1 MANFTSINL
10 DLQAVAKR
18 TYENIYYES
27 TFMNFLD
34 ESWMQVA
41 RSTGTPIIEVVK
53 QIAPTITKRSNV
65 EITTA
70 LTPSLTTYNSIK
82 VDLTELPLDYSFSI
96 SPLMI
101 GSNIE
106 GTLEGDMRLKD
117 SAIAT
122 EIDKYGYG
130 KLNTAIVGKTDGS
143 EAYTDGQV
151 VVWAPAEQQD
161 YIDLLNSYKMTLFNR
176 NITNGYMLGLE
187 AVQYGNLVSAL
198 TSILKYETRAGVEGV
213 DKGVVAN
220 AYGVDIF
227 PINTSVIGTGV
238 LGYFAN
244 KIACVGD
251 MFFDA
256 MAQYNGNYPG
266 LPGYFVLEGN
276 ILFGAEVVRPEAIL
290 KLAATAVT
298 GE

>member
-1 MANFTSINL
+1 MNFTNINL

-18 TYENIYYES
+18 TYENIYYQS

-34 ESWMQVA
+34 DSWMQVA

-53 QIAPTITKRSNV
+53 QIAPTINKRSNV

-70 LTPSLTTYNSIK
+70 LTPTLTTYDSVK

-101 GSNIE
+101 GTNIE
-106 GTLEGDMRLKD
+106 GTLEGQMRLKD
-117 SAIAT
+117 SAIANQ
-122 EIDKYGYG
+122 IDTYGYG
-130 KLNTAIVGKTDGS
+130 KLNTAITGKTDGS
-143 EAYTDGQV
+143 EAYTEGQV

-161 YIDLLNSYKMTLFNR
+161 YINLLNQYKMILFNR
-176 NITNGYMLGLE
+176 NVTTGYMLGLE
-187 AVQYGNLVSAL
+187 AVNYGNLVAAL
-198 TSILKYETRAGVEGV
+198 TSILKYETRVGVEGV
-213 DKGVVAN
+213 DRGVVAN

-227 PINTSVIGTGV
+227 PVNTAVIGSGV

-251 MFFDA
+251 MFFSS

-276 ILFGAEVVRPEAIL
+276 IMFGAEVVRPEAIL
-290 KLAATAVT
+290 KLAAAAV
-298 GE
+298 E

>member
-106 GTLEGDMRLKD
+106 GTLEGQMRLKD

-130 KLNTAIVGKTDGS
+130 KLNAAIVGKTDGS

-151 VVWAPAEQQD
+151 VVWAPTEQQD

>member
-1 MANFTSINL
+1 MNFTNINL

-18 TYENIYYES
+18 TYENIYYQS

-34 ESWMQVA
+34 DSWMQVA

-53 QIAPTITKRSNV
+53 QIAPTINKRSDV

-70 LTPSLTTYNSIK
+70 LTPTLTTYDSVK

-101 GSNIE
+101 GTNIE
-106 GTLEGDMRLKD
+106 GTLEGQMRLKD
-117 SAIAT
+117 SAIANQ
-122 EIDKYGYG
+122 IDTYGYS
-130 KLNTAIVGKTDGS
+130 KLNTAITGKTDGS
-143 EAYTDGQV
+143 EAYTEGQV
-151 VVWAPAEQQD
+151 VVWAPAAQQD
-161 YIDLLNSYKMTLFNR
+161 YINLLNKYKMILFNR
-176 NITNGYMLGLE
+176 NVTTGYMLGLE
-187 AVQYGNLVSAL
+187 AVNYGNLVAAL
-198 TSILKYETRAGVEGV
+198 TSILKYETRVGVEGV
-213 DKGVVAN
+213 DRGVVAN

-227 PINTSVIGTGV
+227 PVNTAVIGSGV

-251 MFFDA
+251 MFFSS

-276 ILFGAEVVRPEAIL
+276 IMFGAEVVRPEAIL

-298 GE
+298 S

>member
-1 MANFTSINL
+1 MNFTNINL

-18 TYENIYYES
+18 TYENIYYQS

-34 ESWMQVA
+34 DSWMQVA
-41 RSTGTPIIEVVK
+41 RATGTPIIEVVK
-53 QIAPTITKRSNV
+53 QIAPTINKRSNV

-70 LTPSLTTYNSIK
+70 LTPALTTYNSVK

-96 SPLMI
+96 SPLTI
-101 GSNIE
+101 GTNIE
-106 GTLEGDMRLKD
+106 GTLEGQMRLKD
-117 SAIAT
+117 SAIANQ
-122 EIDKYGYG
+122 IDTYGYG
-130 KLNTAIVGKTDGS
+130 KLNTAITGKTDGS
-143 EAYTDGQV
+143 EAYTEGQV
-151 VVWAPAEQQD
+151 VVWAPSTQQD
-161 YIDLLNSYKMTLFNR
+161 YINYLNQYKMILFNR
-176 NITNGYMLGLE
+176 NVTTGYMLGLE
-187 AVQYGNLVSAL
+187 AVNYGNLVAAL

-213 DKGVVAN
+213 DRGVVAN

-227 PINTSVIGTGV
+227 PINTAVIGSGV

-251 MFFDA
+251 MFFSS

-276 ILFGAEVVRPEAIL
+276 IMFGAEVVRPEAIL
-290 KLAATAVT
+290 KLAAAAV
-298 GE
+298 E

>member
-1 MANFTSINL
+1 MNFTNINL

-34 ESWMQVA
+34 DSWMQVA
-41 RSTGTPIIEVVK
+41 RSTGTPIIEVIK
-53 QIAPTITKRSNV
+53 QIAPTINQRSNV

-70 LTPSLTTYNSIK
+70 LTPTLTTYDSVK
-82 VDLTELPLDYSFSI
+82 VDLTELQLDYSFSI

-101 GSNIE
+101 GTSIE
-106 GTLEGDMRLKD
+106 GTLEGQMRLKD
-117 SAIAT
+117 SAIANK
-122 EIDKYGYG
+122 IDTYGYG
-130 KLNTAIVGKTDGS
+130 KLNTAITGKSDGT

-151 VVWAPAEQQD
+151 VAWAPSTQQD
-161 YIDLLNSYKMTLFNR
+161 YINLLNSYKMILFNR

-187 AVQYGNLVSAL
+187 AVQYGKLVAAL
-198 TSILKYETRAGVEGV
+198 TSILKYETRAGVECV
-213 DKGVVAN
+213 DRGQVAN

-227 PINTSVIGTGV
+227 PINTAVLGSGV

-251 MFFDA
+251 MFFSA
-256 MAQYNGNYPG
+256 MAQYNGNYNG

-290 KLAATAVT
+290 KLAPAEVS
-298 GE
+298 E

>member
-1 MANFTSINL
+1 MNFTNINL

-18 TYENIYYES
+18 TYENIYYQS

-34 ESWMQVA
+34 DSWMQVA
-41 RSTGTPIIEVVK
+41 RATGTPIIEVVK
-53 QIAPTITKRSNV
+53 QIAPTINKRSNV

-70 LTPSLTTYNSIK
+70 LTPTLTTYNSVK

-101 GSNIE
+101 GTNIE
-106 GTLEGDMRLKD
+106 GTLEGQMRLKD
-117 SAIAT
+117 SAIANQ
-122 EIDKYGYG
+122 IDTYGYG
-130 KLNTAIVGKTDGS
+130 KLNTAITGKTDGS

-151 VVWAPAEQQD
+151 VVWAPSTQQD
-161 YIDLLNSYKMTLFNR
+161 YINYLNQYKMILFNR
-176 NITNGYMLGLE
+176 NVTTGYMLGLE
-187 AVQYGNLVSAL
+187 AVNYGNLVAAL
-198 TSILKYETRAGVEGV
+198 TSILKYETRVGVEGV
-213 DKGVVAN
+213 DRGVVAN

-227 PINTSVIGTGV
+227 PINTAVIGSGV

-251 MFFDA
+251 MFFSS

-276 ILFGAEVVRPEAIL
+276 IMFGAEVVRPEAIL

-298 GE
+298 E

>member
-1 MANFTSINL
+1 MNFTNINL

-18 TYENIYYES
+18 TYENIYYQS

-34 ESWMQVA
+34 DSWMQVA
-41 RSTGTPIIEVVK
+41 RATGTPIIEVVK
-53 QIAPTITKRSNV
+53 QIAPTINKRSNV

-70 LTPSLTTYNSIK
+70 LTPTLTTYDSVK

-101 GSNIE
+101 GTNIE
-106 GTLEGDMRLKD
+106 GTLEGQMRLKD
-117 SAIAT
+117 SAIANQ
-122 EIDKYGYG
+122 IDTYGYG
-130 KLNTAIVGKTDGS
+130 KLNTAITGKTDGS
-143 EAYTDGQV
+143 EAYTEGQV
-151 VVWAPAEQQD
+151 VVWAPAAQQD
-161 YIDLLNSYKMTLFNR
+161 YINLLNQYKMILFNR
-176 NITNGYMLGLE
+176 NVTTGYMLGLE
-187 AVQYGNLVSAL
+187 AVNYGNLVAAL
-198 TSILKYETRAGVEGV
+198 TSILKYETRVGVEGV
-213 DKGVVAN
+213 DRGVVAN

-227 PINTSVIGTGV
+227 PVNTAVIGSGV

-251 MFFDA
+251 MFFSS

-276 ILFGAEVVRPEAIL
+276 IMFGAEVVRPEAIL
-290 KLAATAVT
+290 KLAATAV
-298 GE
+298 E

>member
-1 MANFTSINL
+1 MNFTNINL

-18 TYENIYYES
+18 TYENIYYQS

-34 ESWMQVA
+34 DSWMQVA
-41 RSTGTPIIEVVK
+41 RATGTPIIEVVK
-53 QIAPTITKRSNV
+53 QIAPTINKRSNV

-70 LTPSLTTYNSIK
+70 LTPTLTTYNSVK

-101 GSNIE
+101 GTNIE
-106 GTLEGDMRLKD
+106 GTLEGQMRLKD
-117 SAIAT
+117 SAIANQ
-122 EIDKYGYG
+122 IDTYGYG
-130 KLNTAIVGKTDGS
+130 KLNTAITGKTDGS

-151 VVWAPAEQQD
+151 VVWAPSTQQD
-161 YIDLLNSYKMTLFNR
+161 YINYLNQYKMILFNR
-176 NITNGYMLGLE
+176 NVTTDYMLGLE
-187 AVQYGNLVSAL
+187 AVNYGNLVAAL

-213 DKGVVAN
+213 DRGVVAN

-227 PINTSVIGTGV
+227 PINTAVIGSGV

-251 MFFDA
+251 MFFSS

-276 ILFGAEVVRPEAIL
+276 IMFGAEVVRPEAIL

-298 GE
+298 E

>member
-1 MANFTSINL
+1 MNFTKINL

-18 TYENIYYES
+18 TYKNIYYQS

-34 ESWMQVA
+34 DSWMQVA
-41 RSTGTPIIEVVK
+41 RATGTPIIEVVK
-53 QIAPTITKRSNV
+53 QIAPTINKRSNV

-70 LTPSLTTYNSIK
+70 LTPTLTTYNSVK

-101 GSNIE
+101 GTNIE
-106 GTLEGDMRLKD
+106 GTLEGQMRLKD
-117 SAIAT
+117 SAIANQ
-122 EIDKYGYG
+122 IDTYGYG
-130 KLNTAIVGKTDGS
+130 KLNTAITGKTDGS
-143 EAYTDGQV
+143 EAYTEGQV

-161 YIDLLNSYKMTLFNR
+161 YIDLLNDYKMILFNR
-176 NITNGYMLGLE
+176 NVTTGYMLGLE
-187 AVQYGNLVSAL
+187 AVNYGNLVAAL
-198 TSILKYETRAGVEGV
+198 TSILKYETRVGVEGV
-213 DKGVVAN
+213 DRGVVAN

-227 PINTSVIGTGV
+227 PINTAVIGTGV

-251 MFFDA
+251 MFFSS

-276 ILFGAEVVRPEAIL
+276 IMFGAEVVRPEAIL

-298 GE
+298 S

>member
-1 MANFTSINL
+1 MNFTDINL

-18 TYENIYYES
+18 TYENIYYQS

-41 RSTGTPIIEVVK
+41 RSTGTPIIEVIK
-53 QIAPTITKRSNV
+53 QIAPTITKRTTT
-65 EITTA
+65 EIKTA
-70 LTPSLTTYNSIK
+70 LTPSLTTYNSVK

-101 GSNIE
+101 GTNIE
-106 GTLEGDMRLKD
+106 GTLDGQMRLKD
-117 SAIAT
+117 SAIAN
-122 EIDKYGYG
+122 EIDEYGYG
-130 KLNTAIVGKTDGS
+130 KLNTAITGKTDGT

-151 VVWAPAEQQD
+151 VVWAPTDEQG
-161 YIDLLNSYKMTLFNR
+161 YINLLNDYKMTLFNR
-176 NITNGYMLGLE
+176 NIKSGYLLGLE
-187 AVQYGNLVSAL
+187 AVNYGKLVSAL

-227 PINTSVIGTGV
+227 PINTAVLGTGV

-244 KIACVGD
+244 KIGCVGD
-251 MFFDA
+251 MFFNA

-298 GE
+298 S

>member
-1 MANFTSINL
+1 MNFTNINL

-18 TYENIYYES
+18 TYENIYYQS

-34 ESWMQVA
+34 DSWMQVA

-53 QIAPTITKRSNV
+53 QIAPTINKRSNV

-70 LTPSLTTYNSIK
+70 LTPTLTTYDSVK

-101 GSNIE
+101 GTNIE
-106 GTLEGDMRLKD
+106 GTLEGQMRLKD
-117 SAIAT
+117 SAIANQ
-122 EIDKYGYG
+122 IDTYGYG
-130 KLNTAIVGKTDGS
+130 KLNTAITGKTDGS
-143 EAYTDGQV
+143 EAYTEGQV

-161 YIDLLNSYKMTLFNR
+161 YINLLNQYKMILFNR
-176 NITNGYMLGLE
+176 NVTTGYMLGLE
-187 AVQYGNLVSAL
+187 AVNYGNLVAAL
-198 TSILKYETRAGVEGV
+198 TSILKYETRVGVEGV
-213 DKGVVAN
+213 DRGVVAN

-227 PINTSVIGTGV
+227 PINTAVIGSGV

-251 MFFDA
+251 MFFSS

-276 ILFGAEVVRPEAIL
+276 IMFGAEVVRPEAIL
-290 KLAATAVT
+290 KLAAAAV
-298 GE
+298 E

>member
-1 MANFTSINL
+1 MNFTDINL

-18 TYENIYYES
+18 TYEHIYYQS

-41 RSTGTPIIEVVK
+41 RSTGTPIIEVIK
-53 QIAPTITKRSNV
+53 QIAPTITKRSTT
-65 EITTA
+65 EIKTA
-70 LTPSLTTYNSIK
+70 LTPSLTTYNSVK

-101 GSNIE
+101 GTNIE
-106 GTLEGDMRLKD
+106 GTLDGQMRLKD
-117 SAIAT
+117 SSIAN
-122 EIDKYGYG
+122 EIDEYGYG
-130 KLNTAIVGKTDGS
+130 KLNTAITGKTDGS

-151 VVWAPAEQQD
+151 VVWAPTDEQD
-161 YIDLLNSYKMTLFNR
+161 YIDLLNNYKMTLFNR

-187 AVQYGNLVSAL
+187 AVNYGKLVSAL

-227 PINTSVIGTGV
+227 PINTAVLGIGV

-244 KIACVGD
+244 KIGCVGD
-251 MFFDA
+251 MFFNA

-290 KLAATAVT
+290 KLAATAVNS
-298 GE
+298 

>member
-1 MANFTSINL
+1 MNFTNINL

-18 TYENIYYES
+18 TYENIYYQS

-34 ESWMQVA
+34 DSWMQVA
-41 RSTGTPIIEVVK
+41 RATGTPIIEVVK
-53 QIAPTITKRSNV
+53 QIAPTINKRENV

-70 LTPSLTTYNSIK
+70 LTPTLTTYNSVK

-101 GSNIE
+101 GTNIE
-106 GTLEGDMRLKD
+106 GTLEGQMRLKD
-117 SAIAT
+117 SAIANQ
-122 EIDKYGYG
+122 IDTYGYG
-130 KLNTAIVGKTDGS
+130 KLNTAITGKTDGS

-151 VVWAPAEQQD
+151 VVWAPSTQQD
-161 YIDLLNSYKMTLFNR
+161 YINYLNQYKMILFNR
-176 NITNGYMLGLE
+176 NVTTGYMLGLE
-187 AVQYGNLVSAL
+187 AVNYGNLVAAL
-198 TSILKYETRAGVEGV
+198 TSILKYETRVGVEGV
-213 DKGVVAN
+213 DRGVVAN

-227 PINTSVIGTGV
+227 PINTAVIGSGV

-251 MFFDA
+251 MFFSS

-276 ILFGAEVVRPEAIL
+276 IMFGAEVVRPEAIL
-290 KLAATAVT
+290 KLAATPV
-298 GE
+298 E

>member
-1 MANFTSINL
+1 MNFTNINL

-18 TYENIYYES
+18 TYENIYYQS

-34 ESWMQVA
+34 DSWMQVA
-41 RSTGTPIIEVVK
+41 RATGTPIIEVVK
-53 QIAPTITKRSNV
+53 QIAPTINKRSNV

-70 LTPSLTTYNSIK
+70 LTPALTTYNSVK

-101 GSNIE
+101 GTNIE
-106 GTLEGDMRLKD
+106 GTLEGQMRLKD
-117 SAIAT
+117 SAIANQ
-122 EIDKYGYG
+122 IDTYGYG
-130 KLNTAIVGKTDGS
+130 KLNTAITGKTDGS
-143 EAYTDGQV
+143 EAYTEGQV
-151 VVWAPAEQQD
+151 VVWAPSTQQD
-161 YIDLLNSYKMTLFNR
+161 YINYLNQYKMILFNR
-176 NITNGYMLGLE
+176 NVTTGYMLGLE
-187 AVQYGNLVSAL
+187 AVNYGNLVAAL

-213 DKGVVAN
+213 DRGVVAN

-227 PINTSVIGTGV
+227 PINTAVLGSGV

-251 MFFDA
+251 MFFSA
-256 MAQYNGNYPG
+256 MAQYNGNYNG

-290 KLAATAVT
+290 KLAPAEVSV
-298 GE
+298 

>member
-106 GTLEGDMRLKD
+106 GTLEGQMRLKD

-151 VVWAPAEQQD
+151 VVWAPAKQQD

-187 AVQYGNLVSAL
+187 AVQYGSLVSAL
-198 TSILKYETRAGVEGV
+198 TSFLKYETRAGVEGV

-290 KLAATAVT
+290 KLSATPVN
-298 GE
+298 E

>member
-1 MANFTSINL
+1 MNFTNINL

-18 TYENIYYES
+18 TYENIYYQS

-34 ESWMQVA
+34 DSWMQVA
-41 RSTGTPIIEVVK
+41 RATGTPIIEVVK
-53 QIAPTITKRSNV
+53 QIAPTINKRSNV

-70 LTPSLTTYNSIK
+70 LTPALTTYNSVK

-101 GSNIE
+101 GTNIE
-106 GTLEGDMRLKD
+106 GTLEGQMRLKD
-117 SAIAT
+117 SAIANQ
-122 EIDKYGYG
+122 IDTYGYG
-130 KLNTAIVGKTDGS
+130 KLNTAITGKTDGS
-143 EAYTDGQV
+143 EAYTEGQV
-151 VVWAPAEQQD
+151 VVWAPSTQQD
-161 YIDLLNSYKMTLFNR
+161 YINYLNQYKMILFNR
-176 NITNGYMLGLE
+176 NVTTGYMLGLE
-187 AVQYGNLVSAL
+187 AVNYGNLVAAL

-213 DKGVVAN
+213 DRGVVAN

-227 PINTSVIGTGV
+227 PINTAVIGSGV

-251 MFFDA
+251 MFFSS

-276 ILFGAEVVRPEAIL
+276 IMFGAEVVRPEAIL
-290 KLAATAVT
+290 KLAAAAV
-298 GE
+298 E

>member
-1 MANFTSINL
+1 MNFTDINL

-18 TYENIYYES
+18 TYENIYYQS

-41 RSTGTPIIEVVK
+41 RSTGTPIIEVIK
-53 QIAPTITKRSNV
+53 QIAPTITKRSTT
-65 EITTA
+65 EIKTA
-70 LTPSLTTYNSIK
+70 LTPSLTTYNSVK

-101 GSNIE
+101 GTNIE
-106 GTLEGDMRLKD
+106 GTLDGQMRLKD
-117 SAIAT
+117 SAIAN
-122 EIDKYGYG
+122 EIDEYGYG
-130 KLNTAIVGKTDGS
+130 KLNTAITGKTDGS

-151 VVWAPAEQQD
+151 VVWAPADEQD
-161 YIDLLNSYKMTLFNR
+161 YIDLLNNYKMTLFNR

-187 AVQYGNLVSAL
+187 AVNYGKLVSAL

-227 PINTSVIGTGV
+227 PINTAVLGTGV

-244 KIACVGD
+244 KIGCVGD
-251 MFFDA
+251 MFFNA

-290 KLAATAVT
+290 KLAATAVNS
-298 GE
+298 

>member
-1 MANFTSINL
+1 MNFADINL

-18 TYENIYYES
+18 TYENIYYQS

-34 ESWMQVA
+34 EAWMQVA
-41 RSTGTPIIEVVK
+41 RSTGTPMIEVVK
-53 QIAPTITKRSNV
+53 QLAPTINKREQV

-70 LTPSLTTYNSIK
+70 LKPKLTTYNSVK

-101 GSNIE
+101 GANIE
-106 GTLEGDMRLKD
+106 GTLEGQMRSKD

-130 KLNTAIVGKTDGS
+130 KLDTAITGKTDGS
-143 EAYTDGQV
+143 EAYTEGQV
-151 VVWAPAEQQD
+151 VVWAPADQQD
-161 YIDLLNSYKMTLFNR
+161 YIDLLNDYKMILFNR
-176 NITNGYMLGLE
+176 NIYGGYMLGLE
-187 AVQYGNLVSAL
+187 AVNYGKFVAAL
-198 TSILKYETRAGVEGV
+198 TSILKYETRTGVEGV

-220 AYGVDIF
+220 AYGVDTF
-227 PINTSVIGTGV
+227 PINTSVLGTDV

-251 MFFDA
+251 MYFDA

-290 KLAATAVT
+290 KLKKTPVSV
-298 GE
+298 

>member
-1 MANFTSINL
+1 MNFSSINL

-18 TYENIYYES
+18 TYENIYYQS

-34 ESWMQVA
+34 EAWMQVA
-41 RSTGTPIIEVVK
+41 RSTGTPMIEVVK
-53 QIAPTITKRSNV
+53 QLAPTINKRGQV

-70 LTPSLTTYNSIK
+70 LKPTLTTYNSVK

-96 SPLMI
+96 SPLII
-101 GSNIE
+101 GANIE
-106 GTLEGDMRLKD
+106 GTLEGQMRLKD

-122 EIDKYGYG
+122 EIDKFGYD
-130 KLNTAIVGKTDGS
+130 KLDKAITGKTDGT
-143 EAYTDGQV
+143 EAYTEGQV
-151 VVWAPAEQQD
+151 VVWAPADQQG
-161 YIDLLNSYKMTLFNR
+161 YIDLLNEYKMILFNR
-176 NITNGYMLGLE
+176 NIFGGYMLGLE
-187 AVQYGNLVSAL
+187 AVNYGKLVAAL
-198 TSILKYETRAGVEGV
+198 TSMLKYETRVGVEGV

-227 PINTSVIGTGV
+227 PINTSVLGADV

-251 MFFDA
+251 MYFDA

-290 KLAATAVT
+290 KLKKTPVSV
-298 GE
+298 

>member
-1 MANFTSINL
+1 MNFTNINL

-18 TYENIYYES
+18 TYENIYYQS

-34 ESWMQVA
+34 DSWMQVA
-41 RSTGTPIIEVVK
+41 RATGTPIIEVVK
-53 QIAPTITKRSNV
+53 QIAPTINKRSNV

-70 LTPSLTTYNSIK
+70 LTPALTTYNSVK

-101 GSNIE
+101 GTNIE
-106 GTLEGDMRLKD
+106 GTLEGQMRLKD
-117 SAIAT
+117 SAIANQ
-122 EIDKYGYG
+122 IDTYGYG
-130 KLNTAIVGKTDGS
+130 KLNTAITGKTDGS
-143 EAYTDGQV
+143 EAYTEGQV
-151 VVWAPAEQQD
+151 VVWAPSTQQD
-161 YIDLLNSYKMTLFNR
+161 YINYLNQYKMILFNR
-176 NITNGYMLGLE
+176 NVTTGYMLGLE
-187 AVQYGNLVSAL
+187 AVNYGNLVAAL
-198 TSILKYETRAGVEGV
+198 TSILKYETRVGVEGV
-213 DKGVVAN
+213 DRGVVAN

-227 PINTSVIGTGV
+227 PINTAVIGSGV

-251 MFFDA
+251 MFFSS

-276 ILFGAEVVRPEAIL
+276 IMFGAEVVRPEAIL
-290 KLAATAVT
+290 KLAATAVN
-298 GE
+298 E

>member
-1 MANFTSINL
+1 MNFTNINL
-10 DLQAVAKR
+10 DLQSVAKR
-18 TYENIYYES
+18 TYENIYYQS

-34 ESWMQVA
+34 DSWMQVA
-41 RSTGTPIIEVVK
+41 RSTGTPMIEIIK
-53 QIAPTITKRSNV
+53 QIAPTITKRSGV
-65 EITTA
+65 EITTT
-70 LTPSLTTYNSIK
+70 LTPTLTTYDSVK

-101 GSNIE
+101 GTNIE
-106 GTLEGDMRLKD
+106 GTLEGQMRLKD
-117 SAIAT
+117 SAVANQ
-122 EIDKYGYG
+122 IDQYGYG
-130 KLNTAIVGKTDGS
+130 KLNTAITGKTDGS

-151 VVWAPAEQQD
+151 VVWAPTEQQD
-161 YIDLLNSYKMTLFNR
+161 YIDLLNQYKMILFNR
-176 NITNGYMLGLE
+176 NVTSGYMLGLE
-187 AVQYGNLVSAL
+187 AINYGQLVAAL
-198 TSILKYETRAGVEGV
+198 TSILKFETRVGVEGV
-213 DKGVVAN
+213 DRGQVAN

-227 PINTSVIGTGV
+227 PINTAVIGSGV

-251 MFFDA
+251 MFFST

-290 KLAATAVT
+290 KLSATSVDA
-298 GE
+298 

>member
-1 MANFTSINL
+1 MNFTNINL

-18 TYENIYYES
+18 TYENIYYQS

-34 ESWMQVA
+34 DSWMQVA
-41 RSTGTPIIEVVK
+41 RATGTPIIEVVK
-53 QIAPTITKRSNV
+53 QIAPTINKRSNV

-70 LTPSLTTYNSIK
+70 LTPALTTYDSVK

-101 GSNIE
+101 GTNIE
-106 GTLEGDMRLKD
+106 GTLEGQMRLKD
-117 SAIAT
+117 SAIANQ
-122 EIDKYGYG
+122 IDTYGYS
-130 KLNTAIVGKTDGS
+130 KLNTAITGKTDGS
-143 EAYTDGQV
+143 EAYTEGQV
-151 VVWAPAEQQD
+151 VVWAPATQQD
-161 YIDLLNSYKMTLFNR
+161 YINLLNQYKMILFNR
-176 NITNGYMLGLE
+176 NVTTGYMLGLE
-187 AVQYGNLVSAL
+187 AVNYGNLVAAL
-198 TSILKYETRAGVEGV
+198 TSILKYETRVGVEGV
-213 DKGVVAN
+213 DRGVVAN

-227 PINTSVIGTGV
+227 PVNTAVIGSGV

-251 MFFDA
+251 MFFSS

-276 ILFGAEVVRPEAIL
+276 IMFGAEVVRPEAIL
-290 KLAATAVT
+290 KLAATAV
-298 GE
+298 E

>member
-1 MANFTSINL
+1 MNFADINL

-18 TYENIYYES
+18 TYENIYYQS

-34 ESWMQVA
+34 EAWMQVA
-41 RSTGTPIIEVVK
+41 RSTGTPMIEVVK
-53 QIAPTITKRSNV
+53 QLAPTINKRGQV

-70 LTPSLTTYNSIK
+70 LKPKLTTYNSVK

-101 GSNIE
+101 GANIE
-106 GTLEGDMRLKD
+106 GTLEGQMRLKD

-130 KLNTAIVGKTDGS
+130 KLDTAITGKTDGS
-143 EAYTDGQV
+143 EAYTEGQV
-151 VVWAPAEQQD
+151 VVWAPADQQD
-161 YIDLLNSYKMTLFNR
+161 YIDLLNDYKMILFNR
-176 NITNGYMLGLE
+176 NIYGGYMLGLE
-187 AVQYGNLVSAL
+187 AVNYGKFVAAL
-198 TSILKYETRAGVEGV
+198 TSILKYETRTGVEGV

-220 AYGVDIF
+220 AYGVDTF
-227 PINTSVIGTGV
+227 PINTSVLGADV

-251 MFFDA
+251 MYFDA

-290 KLAATAVT
+290 KLKKTPVSV
-298 GE
+298 

>member
-1 MANFTSINL
+1 MNFTNINL

-18 TYENIYYES
+18 TYENIYYQS

-34 ESWMQVA
+34 DSWMQVA
-41 RSTGTPIIEVVK
+41 RATGTPIIEVVK
-53 QIAPTITKRSNV
+53 QIAPTINKRSNV

-70 LTPSLTTYNSIK
+70 LTPTLTTYDSVK

-101 GSNIE
+101 GTNIE
-106 GTLEGDMRLKD
+106 GTLEGQMRLKD
-117 SAIAT
+117 SAIANQ
-122 EIDKYGYG
+122 IDTYGYS
-130 KLNTAIVGKTDGS
+130 KLNTAITGKTDGS
-143 EAYTDGQV
+143 EAYTEGQV
-151 VVWAPAEQQD
+151 VVWAPSAQQD
-161 YIDLLNSYKMTLFNR
+161 YINLLNQYKMILFNR
-176 NITNGYMLGLE
+176 NVTTGYMLGLE
-187 AVQYGNLVSAL
+187 AVNYGNLVAAL
-198 TSILKYETRAGVEGV
+198 TSILKYETRVGVEGV
-213 DKGVVAN
+213 DRGVVAN

-227 PINTSVIGTGV
+227 PVNTAVIGSGV

-251 MFFDA
+251 MFFSS

-276 ILFGAEVVRPEAIL
+276 IMFGAEVVRPEAIL
-290 KLAATAVT
+290 KLAANAV
-298 GE
+298 E

>member
-1 MANFTSINL
+1 MANFTNINL

-70 LTPSLTTYNSIK
+70 LTPTLTTYNSIK

-106 GTLEGDMRLKD
+106 GTLEGQMRLKD
-117 SAIAT
+117 SAVAT

-151 VVWAPAEQQD
+151 VVWKPAEQQD

>member
-1 MANFTSINL
+1 MNFTNINL
-10 DLQAVAKR
+10 DLQSVAKR
-18 TYENIYYES
+18 TYENIYYQS

-34 ESWMQVA
+34 DSWMQVA
-41 RSTGTPIIEVVK
+41 RSTGTPMIEVIK
-53 QIAPTITKRSNV
+53 QIAPTITKRSGV

-70 LTPSLTTYNSIK
+70 LTPTLTTYDSVK

-101 GSNIE
+101 GTNIE
-106 GTLEGDMRLKD
+106 GTLEGQMRLKD
-117 SAIAT
+117 SAVANQ
-122 EIDKYGYG
+122 IDQYGYG
-130 KLNTAIVGKTDGS
+130 KLNTAITGKTDGS
-143 EAYTDGQV
+143 KAYTDGQV
-151 VVWAPAEQQD
+151 VVWAPTEQQD
-161 YIDLLNSYKMTLFNR
+161 YIDLLNQYKMILFNR
-176 NITNGYMLGLE
+176 NVTSGYMLGLE
-187 AVQYGNLVSAL
+187 AINYGQLVAAL
-198 TSILKYETRAGVEGV
+198 TSILKFETRVGVEGV
-213 DKGVVAN
+213 DRGQVAN

-227 PINTSVIGTGV
+227 PINTAVIGSGV

-251 MFFDA
+251 MFFST

-290 KLAATAVT
+290 KLSATSVDA
-298 GE
+298 

>member
-1 MANFTSINL
+1 MNFTNINL

-18 TYENIYYES
+18 AYENIYYES

-41 RSTGTPIIEVVK
+41 RSTGAPIIEVVK
-53 QIAPTITKRSNV
+53 QVAPTITKRSNP

-70 LTPSLTTYNSIK
+70 LTPTLTTYNSVK

-96 SPLMI
+96 SPIMI
-101 GSNIE
+101 GANIE
-106 GTLEGDMRLKD
+106 NTLEGQMRLKD
-117 SAIAT
+117 SAVAT
-122 EIDKYGYG
+122 EIDEYGYG
-130 KLNTAIVGKTDGS
+130 KLNTAITGKTDGT

-151 VVWAPAEQQD
+151 VVWKPTEQQD
-161 YIDLLNSYKMTLFNR
+161 YIDLLNDYKMTLFNR
-176 NITNGYMLGLE
+176 NIKSGYLLGLE
-187 AVQYGNLVSAL
+187 AVEYGKFVAAL

-213 DKGVVAN
+213 DRGIVAN
-220 AYGVDIF
+220 AYGVDTF
-227 PINTSVIGTGV
+227 PINTAVIGSGV

-251 MFFDA
+251 MYFDA

-266 LPGYFVLEGN
+266 LPGYFVIEGN

>member
-1 MANFTSINL
+1 MNFTNINL

-18 TYENIYYES
+18 TYENIYYQS

-34 ESWMQVA
+34 DSWMQVA
-41 RSTGTPIIEVVK
+41 RATGTPIIEVVK
-53 QIAPTITKRSNV
+53 QIAPTINKRSNV

-70 LTPSLTTYNSIK
+70 LTPTLTTYDSVK

-101 GSNIE
+101 GTNIE
-106 GTLEGDMRLKD
+106 GTLEGQMRLKD
-117 SAIAT
+117 SAIANQ
-122 EIDKYGYG
+122 IDTYGYS
-130 KLNTAIVGKTDGS
+130 KLNTAITGKTDGS
-143 EAYTDGQV
+143 EAYTEGQV
-151 VVWAPAEQQD
+151 VVWAPAAQQD
-161 YIDLLNSYKMTLFNR
+161 YINLLNQYKMILFNR
-176 NITNGYMLGLE
+176 NVTTGYMLGLE
-187 AVQYGNLVSAL
+187 AVNYGNLVAAL
-198 TSILKYETRAGVEGV
+198 TSILKYETRVGVEGV
-213 DKGVVAN
+213 DRGVVAN

-227 PINTSVIGTGV
+227 PVNTAVIGSGV

-251 MFFDA
+251 MFFSS

-276 ILFGAEVVRPEAIL
+276 IMFGAEVVRPEAIL
-290 KLAATAVT
+290 KLAANAV
-298 GE
+298 E

>member
-70 LTPSLTTYNSIK
+70 LTPTLTTYNSIK

-106 GTLEGDMRLKD
+106 GTLEGQMRLKD
-117 SAIAT
+117 SAVAT

-198 TSILKYETRAGVEGV
+198 TSILKYETRVGVEGV

-227 PINTSVIGTGV
+227 PINTGVIGTGV

>member
-1 MANFTSINL
+1 MNFTNINL

-18 TYENIYYES
+18 TYENIYYQS

-34 ESWMQVA
+34 DSWMQVA
-41 RSTGTPIIEVVK
+41 RATGTPIIEVVK
-53 QIAPTITKRSNV
+53 QIAPTINKRSNV

-70 LTPSLTTYNSIK
+70 LTPTLTTYNSVK

-101 GSNIE
+101 GTNIE
-106 GTLEGDMRLKD
+106 GTLEGQMRLKD
-117 SAIAT
+117 SAIANQ
-122 EIDKYGYG
+122 IDTYGYG
-130 KLNTAIVGKTDGS
+130 KLNTAITGKTDGS
-143 EAYTDGQV
+143 EAYTEGQV
-151 VVWAPAEQQD
+151 VVWAPSTQQD
-161 YIDLLNSYKMTLFNR
+161 YINYLNQYKMILFNR
-176 NITNGYMLGLE
+176 NVTTGYMLGLE
-187 AVQYGNLVSAL
+187 AVNYGNLVAAL

-213 DKGVVAN
+213 DRGVVAN

-227 PINTSVIGTGV
+227 PINTAVIGSGV

-251 MFFDA
+251 MFFSS

-276 ILFGAEVVRPEAIL
+276 IMFGAEVVRPEAIL
-290 KLAATAVT
+290 KLAAAAV
-298 GE
+298 E

>member
-1 MANFTSINL
+1 MNFTNINL

-18 TYENIYYES
+18 TYENIYYQS

-34 ESWMQVA
+34 DSWMQVA
-41 RSTGTPIIEVVK
+41 RATGTPIIEVVK
-53 QIAPTITKRSNV
+53 QIAPTINKRSNV

-70 LTPSLTTYNSIK
+70 LTPALTTYDSVK

-101 GSNIE
+101 GTNIE
-106 GTLEGDMRLKD
+106 GTLEGQMRLKD
-117 SAIAT
+117 SAIANQ
-122 EIDKYGYG
+122 IDTYGYG
-130 KLNTAIVGKTDGS
+130 KLNTAITGKTDGS
-143 EAYTDGQV
+143 EAYTEGQV
-151 VVWAPAEQQD
+151 VVWAPATQQD
-161 YIDLLNSYKMTLFNR
+161 YINLLNQYKMILFNR
-176 NITNGYMLGLE
+176 NVTTGYMLGLE
-187 AVQYGNLVSAL
+187 AVNYGNLVAAL
-198 TSILKYETRAGVEGV
+198 TSILKYETRVGVEGV
-213 DKGVVAN
+213 DRGVVAN

-227 PINTSVIGTGV
+227 PVNTAVIGSGV

-251 MFFDA
+251 MFFSS

-276 ILFGAEVVRPEAIL
+276 IMFGAEVVRPEAIL
-290 KLAATAVT
+290 KLAATAV
-298 GE
+298 E

>member
-1 MANFTSINL
+1 MNFTNINL

-18 TYENIYYES
+18 TYENIYYQS

-34 ESWMQVA
+34 DSWMQVA
-41 RSTGTPIIEVVK
+41 RATGTPIIEVVK
-53 QIAPTITKRSNV
+53 QIAPTINKRSNV

-70 LTPSLTTYNSIK
+70 LTPALTTYNSVK

-101 GSNIE
+101 GTNIE
-106 GTLEGDMRLKD
+106 GTLEGQMRLKD
-117 SAIAT
+117 SAIANQ
-122 EIDKYGYG
+122 IDTYGYG
-130 KLNTAIVGKTDGS
+130 KLNTAITGKTDGS
-143 EAYTDGQV
+143 EAYTEGQV
-151 VVWAPAEQQD
+151 VIWAPSTQQD
-161 YIDLLNSYKMTLFNR
+161 YINYLNQYKMILFNR
-176 NITNGYMLGLE
+176 NVTTGYMLGLE
-187 AVQYGNLVSAL
+187 AVNYGNLVAAL

-213 DKGVVAN
+213 DRGVVAN
-220 AYGVDIF
+220 AYSVDIF
-227 PINTSVIGTGV
+227 PINTAVIGSGV

-251 MFFDA
+251 MFFSS

-276 ILFGAEVVRPEAIL
+276 IMFGAEVVRPEAIL
-290 KLAATAVT
+290 KLAAAAV
-298 GE
+298 E

>member
-1 MANFTSINL
+1 MNFTNINL

-18 TYENIYYES
+18 TYENIYYQS

-34 ESWMQVA
+34 DSWMQVA
-41 RSTGTPIIEVVK
+41 RATGTPIIEVVK
-53 QIAPTITKRSNV
+53 QIAPTINKRSNV

-70 LTPSLTTYNSIK
+70 LTPALTTYNSVK

-101 GSNIE
+101 GTNIE
-106 GTLEGDMRLKD
+106 GTLEGQMRLKD
-117 SAIAT
+117 SAIANQ
-122 EIDKYGYG
+122 IDTYGYG
-130 KLNTAIVGKTDGS
+130 KLNTAITGKTDGS
-143 EAYTDGQV
+143 EAYTEGQV
-151 VVWAPAEQQD
+151 VVWAPSTQQD
-161 YIDLLNSYKMTLFNR
+161 YINYLNQYKMILFNR
-176 NITNGYMLGLE
+176 NVTTGYMLGLE
-187 AVQYGNLVSAL
+187 AVNYGNLVAAL
-198 TSILKYETRAGVEGV
+198 TSILKYETRVGVEGV
-213 DKGVVAN
+213 DRGVVAN

-227 PINTSVIGTGV
+227 PINTAVIGSGV

-251 MFFDA
+251 MFFSS

-276 ILFGAEVVRPEAIL
+276 IMFGAEVVRPEAIL
-290 KLAATAVT
+290 KLAAAAVT
-298 GE
+298 E

>member
-1 MANFTSINL
+1 MNFSTINL

-34 ESWMQVA
+34 DSWMQVA
-41 RSTGTPIIEVVK
+41 RSTGTPIIEVIK
-53 QIAPTITKRSNV
+53 QIAPTITKRSGV

-70 LTPSLTTYNSIK
+70 LTPTLTTYDSVK

-101 GSNIE
+101 GTNIE
-106 GTLEGDMRLKD
+106 GTLEGQMRLKD

-122 EIDKYGYG
+122 QIDTYGYG
-130 KLNTAIVGKTDGS
+130 KLNTAITGKTDGS

-151 VVWAPAEQQD
+151 VVWAPTEQQD
-161 YIDLLNSYKMTLFNR
+161 YIDLINSYKMILFNR
-176 NITNGYMLGLE
+176 NVTTGYMLGLE
-187 AVQYGNLVSAL
+187 AVNYGQLVAAL
-198 TSILKYETRAGVEGV
+198 TSILKFETRVGVEGV
-213 DKGVVAN
+213 DRGVVAN

-227 PINTSVIGTGV
+227 PINTSVIGSGV

-251 MFFDA
+251 MFFSS

-290 KLAATAVT
+290 KLSATSVDA
-298 GE
+298 

>member
-1 MANFTSINL
+1 MNFTNINL

-18 TYENIYYES
+18 TYENIYYQS

-34 ESWMQVA
+34 DSWMQVA
-41 RSTGTPIIEVVK
+41 RATGTPIIEVVK
-53 QIAPTITKRSNV
+53 QIAPTINKRSNV

-70 LTPSLTTYNSIK
+70 LTPTLTTYDSVK

-101 GSNIE
+101 GTNIE
-106 GTLEGDMRLKD
+106 GTLEGQMRLKD
-117 SAIAT
+117 SAIANQ
-122 EIDKYGYG
+122 IDTYGYG
-130 KLNTAIVGKTDGS
+130 KLNTAITGKTDGS
-143 EAYTDGQV
+143 EAYTNGQV
-151 VVWAPAEQQD
+151 VVWAPAAQQD
-161 YIDLLNSYKMTLFNR
+161 YINLLNQYKMILFNR
-176 NITNGYMLGLE
+176 NVTTGYMLGLE
-187 AVQYGNLVSAL
+187 AVNYGNLVAAL
-198 TSILKYETRAGVEGV
+198 TSILKYETRVGVEGV
-213 DKGVVAN
+213 DRGVVAN

-227 PINTSVIGTGV
+227 PVNTAVIGSGV

-251 MFFDA
+251 MFFSS

-276 ILFGAEVVRPEAIL
+276 IMFGAEVVRPEAIL
-290 KLAATAVT
+290 KLAAAAV
-298 GE
+298 E

>member
-1 MANFTSINL
+1 MNFTNINL

-18 TYENIYYES
+18 TYENIYYQS

-34 ESWMQVA
+34 DSWMQVA
-41 RSTGTPIIEVVK
+41 RATGTPIIEVVK
-53 QIAPTITKRSNV
+53 QIAPTINKRSNV

-70 LTPSLTTYNSIK
+70 LTPTLTTYNSVK

-101 GSNIE
+101 GTNIE
-106 GTLEGDMRLKD
+106 GTLEGQMRLKD
-117 SAIAT
+117 SAIANQ
-122 EIDKYGYG
+122 IDTYGYG
-130 KLNTAIVGKTDGS
+130 KLNTAITGKTDGS

-151 VVWAPAEQQD
+151 VVWAPSTQQD
-161 YIDLLNSYKMTLFNR
+161 YINYLNQYKMILFNR
-176 NITNGYMLGLE
+176 NVTTDYMLGLE
-187 AVQYGNLVSAL
+187 AVNYGNLVAAL

-213 DKGVVAN
+213 DRGVVAN

-227 PINTSVIGTGV
+227 PINTAVIGSGV

-251 MFFDA
+251 MFFSS

-276 ILFGAEVVRPEAIL
+276 IMFGAEVVRPEAIL
-290 KLAATAVT
+290 KLSATAVT
-298 GE
+298 E

>member
-1 MANFTSINL
+1 MNFANINL

-18 TYENIYYES
+18 TYENIYYQS

-34 ESWMQVA
+34 DSWMQVA

-53 QIAPTITKRSNV
+53 QIAPTINKRSNV

-70 LTPSLTTYNSIK
+70 LTPNLTTYDSVK

-101 GSNIE
+101 GTNIE
-106 GTLEGDMRLKD
+106 GTLEGQMRLKD
-117 SAIAT
+117 SAIANQ
-122 EIDKYGYG
+122 IDTYGYG
-130 KLNTAIVGKTDGS
+130 KLNTAITGKTDGS
-143 EAYTDGQV
+143 EAYTEGQV
-151 VVWAPAEQQD
+151 VVWAPAAQQD
-161 YIDLLNSYKMTLFNR
+161 YINLLNKYKMILFNR
-176 NITNGYMLGLE
+176 NVTTGYMLGLE
-187 AVQYGNLVSAL
+187 AVNYGNLVAAL
-198 TSILKYETRAGVEGV
+198 TSILKYETRVGVEGV
-213 DKGVVAN
+213 DRGVVAN

-227 PINTSVIGTGV
+227 PVNTAVIGSGV

-251 MFFDA
+251 MFFSS

-276 ILFGAEVVRPEAIL
+276 IMFGAEVVRPEAIL
-290 KLAATAVT
+290 KLAAAAV
-298 GE
+298 E

>member
-1 MANFTSINL
+1 MNFTNINL

-18 TYENIYYES
+18 TYENIYYQS

-34 ESWMQVA
+34 DSWMQVA
-41 RSTGTPIIEVVK
+41 RATGTPIIEVVK
-53 QIAPTITKRSNV
+53 QIAPTINKRSNV

-70 LTPSLTTYNSIK
+70 LTPTLTTYNSVK

-101 GSNIE
+101 GTNIE
-106 GTLEGDMRLKD
+106 GTLEGQMRLKD
-117 SAIAT
+117 SAIANQ
-122 EIDKYGYG
+122 IDTYGYG
-130 KLNTAIVGKTDGS
+130 KLNTAITGKTDGS

-151 VVWAPAEQQD
+151 VVWAPSTQQD
-161 YIDLLNSYKMTLFNR
+161 YINYLNQYKMILFNR
-176 NITNGYMLGLE
+176 NVTTGYMLGLE
-187 AVQYGNLVSAL
+187 AVNYGNLVAAL

-213 DKGVVAN
+213 DRGVVAN

-227 PINTSVIGTGV
+227 PINTAVIGSGV

-251 MFFDA
+251 MFFSS

-276 ILFGAEVVRPEAIL
+276 IMFGAEVVRPEAIL
-290 KLAATAVT
+290 KLSATAVN
-298 GE
+298 E

>member
-1 MANFTSINL
+1 MNFTNINL

-18 TYENIYYES
+18 TYENIYYQS

-34 ESWMQVA
+34 DSWMQVA
-41 RSTGTPIIEVVK
+41 RATGTPIIEVVK
-53 QIAPTITKRSNV
+53 QIAPTINKRSNV

-70 LTPSLTTYNSIK
+70 LTPTLTTYDSVK

-101 GSNIE
+101 GTNIE
-106 GTLEGDMRLKD
+106 GTLEGQMRLKD
-117 SAIAT
+117 SAIANQ
-122 EIDKYGYG
+122 IDTYGYS
-130 KLNTAIVGKTDGS
+130 KLNTAITGKTDGS
-143 EAYTDGQV
+143 EAYTEGQV
-151 VVWAPAEQQD
+151 VVWAPAAQQD
-161 YIDLLNSYKMTLFNR
+161 YINLLNQYKMILFNR
-176 NITNGYMLGLE
+176 NVTTGYMLGLE
-187 AVQYGNLVSAL
+187 AVNYGNLVAAL
-198 TSILKYETRAGVEGV
+198 TSILKYETRVGVEGV
-213 DKGVVAN
+213 DRGVVAN

-227 PINTSVIGTGV
+227 PVNTAVIGSGV

-251 MFFDA
+251 MFFSS

-276 ILFGAEVVRPEAIL
+276 IMFGAEVVRPEAIL
-290 KLAATAVT
+290 KLAANPV
-298 GE
+298 E